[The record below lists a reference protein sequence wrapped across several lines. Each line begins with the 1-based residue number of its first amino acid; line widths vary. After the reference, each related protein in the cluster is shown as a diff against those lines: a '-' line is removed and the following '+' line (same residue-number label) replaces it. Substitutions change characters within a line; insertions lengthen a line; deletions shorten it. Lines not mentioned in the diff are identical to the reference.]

1 MASFTHA
8 SIRHAR
14 EQLFATTVGFY
25 RPWQTGAEGWRNA
38 ALMAHW
44 QLTLRSELMRHVGIS
59 TRNHIRAASAA
70 VLAST
75 ALVFAVY
82 AHADDA
88 APKTPSK
95 HQLMKECMAKQKA
108 ADNPMP
114 HADLRK
120 ACQDVTK
127 NEKQND
133 DRAASELQK

>member
-1 MASFTHA
+1 M
-8 SIRHAR
+8 RHAGICKR
-14 EQLFATTVGFY
+14 KQF
-25 RPWQTGAEGWRNA
+25 
-38 ALMAHW
+38 
-44 QLTLRSELMRHVGIS
+44 RSAWAG
-59 TRNHIRAASAA
+59 

-75 ALVFAVY
+75 ALVCAVY

-120 ACQDVTK
+120 ACEDVTK
-127 NEKQND
+127 NEKQNN
-133 DRAASELQK
+133 DRAASEPQK